1 MFKRRNWLIHNVKVT
16 LIRLLENFSHQKIWV
31 ARSLHSDKIIVVDDG
46 WGISLTFSTVTVKQ
60 LEIAQVVLSEVSS
73 SDSNEQKIKAIYL

>member
-1 MFKRRNWLIHNVKVT
+1 MIDSQCASNINTVAGEL
-16 LIRLLENFSHQKIWV
+16 SHQKIWV

-73 SDSNEQKIKAIYL
+73 SDSNEQKIKTIYL